1 MPADCNSGAAIGD
14 CPEMSGGCGDGLC
27 TFDLYGAARG
37 DARGV
42 WADAVPARR
51 GRLDLEAHIL
61 VVRVLQP
68 DELLRLRVELHW
80 QTSRAPSQLR
90 ARPGGGGGRR
100 VLCGAVAA
108 WGSARGSEPEAFALP
123 LPADRRECGRDGHRP
138 SLSLAAGESARPP
151 WPAPRGAG
159 RGLGVAR
166 VNRST
171 AGSILSCGT
180 SSFPGPAMLAPEP
193 ERLPQPPSRQDGRYS
208 SRGRASRC
216 SLG

>member
-1 MPADCNSGAAIGD
+1 M
-14 CPEMSGGCGDGLC
+14 C
-27 TFDLYGAARG
+27 TFDLYGAALG

-80 QTSRAPSQLR
+80 QTSRARVSSAHGR
-90 ARPGGGGGRR
+90 AAAAAGGCYAVRWRPGGRR
-100 VLCGAVAA
+100 GDPSPRPC
-108 WGSARGSEPEAFALP
+108 PP
-123 LPADRRECGRDGHRP
+123 PPADRRASPCGRDGHRP
-138 SLSLAAGESARPP
+138 RSRWRRGRALGPLGRP
-151 WPAPRGAG
+151 PRGAG

-180 SSFPGPAMLAPEP
+180 SSFPGPAMAPEP
-193 ERLPQPPSRQDGRYS
+193 ERLPLPKPPRYGRYS
-208 SRGRASRC
+208 SPGGLLARC

>member
-1 MPADCNSGAAIGD
+1 MRDERGFAG
-14 CPEMSGGCGDGLC
+14 GLC
-27 TFDLYGAARG
+27 TFDLYGAALG

-80 QTSRAPSQLR
+80 QTSRARVSSAHGR
-90 ARPGGGGGRR
+90 AAAAGGR

-108 WGSARGSEPEAFALP
+108 WGRRGDPSPRP
-123 LPADRRECGRDGHRP
+123 CPPPPADRRASPCGRDGHRP
-138 SLSLAAGESARPP
+138 RSRWRRGRGLGPLGRP
-151 WPAPRGAG
+151 PRGAG

-180 SSFPGPAMLAPEP
+180 SSFPGPAMAPEP
-193 ERLPQPPSRQDGRYS
+193 ERLPLPQSRQDTGAINQT
-208 SRGRASRC
+208 GLLARC